1 MIIVKVNSIK
11 SLHGWSVCSQLYSL
25 RAVWVFTAHAHVPH
39 FPIVKTTVHTLSY
52 IDNWY
57 YCTIC
62 KSSWLTFIRNYCLLL
77 GNLGHFAEYLGSVD
91 GLFNKHQRPKVSE
104 VT

>member
-62 KSSWLTFIRNYCLLL
+62 KSSWLHLFIIIVYYWETWDTLQNIW
-77 GNLGHFAEYLGSVD
+77 G
-91 GLFNKHQRPKVSE
+91 P
-104 VT
+104 